1 MKRHLFRIA
10 PRPVLRLLQRQMRG
24 MTLGARV
31 AAIDG
36 ENRVMLVRHSYAPGW
51 ILPGGGVERGETVFE
66 AGVRELR
73 EEAGIV
79 AEEEPKLHGFFSNH
93 EHFPG
98 DHLACLVLR
107 RFIREPFAPSAEIA
121 AAEFFA
127 ADALPAD
134 TTAGSRRRIE
144 EILFGR
150 PIAHDW

>member
-10 PRPVLRLLQRQMRG
+10 SRIVMRPLHRQMRG

-36 ENRVMLVRHSYAPGW
+36 ENRVLLVRHGYAPGW
-51 ILPGGGVERGETVFE
+51 ILPGGGVERGETIY
-66 AGVRELR
+66 AAAVRELR
-73 EEAGIV
+73 EETGVVAG
-79 AEEEPKLHGFFSNH
+79 EEPRLHGLFSNH
-93 EHFPG
+93 ELFPG
-98 DHLACLVLR
+98 DHLACFVLR
-107 RFIREPFAPSAEIA
+107 RFVREPFAPSAEIA

-127 ADALPAD
+127 ADRLPSD
-134 TTAGSRRRIE
+134 TTGGSRRRIE

>member
-10 PRPVLRLLQRQMRG
+10 SRIVMRPLHRQMRG

-31 AAIDG
+31 AAIDAG
-36 ENRVMLVRHSYAPGW
+36 NRVLLVRHGYAPGW

-66 AGVRELR
+66 AAVRELR
-73 EEAGIV
+73 EETGIV
-79 AEEEPKLHGFFSNH
+79 AEEEPRLHGLFSNH
-93 EHFPG
+93 ELFPG
-98 DHLACLVLR
+98 DHLACFVLR
-107 RFIREPFAPSAEIA
+107 RFVREPFAPSAEIA

-127 ADALPAD
+127 ADRLPSD
-134 TTAGSRRRIE
+134 TTGGSRRRIE

>member
-1 MKRHLFRIA
+1 MRRHLFKLASRT
-10 PRPVLRLLQRQMRG
+10 VLRPLHRQMRG

-36 ENRVMLVRHSYAPGW
+36 ENRVMLVRHGYGPGW

-66 AGVRELR
+66 AAVRELR

-79 AEEEPKLHGFFSNH
+79 AEEEPHLHGFFSNH
-93 EHFPG
+93 KKFPG
-98 DHLACLVLR
+98 DHIACFVLR
-107 RFIREPFAPSAEIA
+107 RFARRPFKPTAEIA

-127 ADALPAD
+127 ADRLPED
-134 TTAGSRRRIE
+134 TTEGSRRRIG